1 MKNMMMAVA
10 AVFVVLSHADAEYR
24 YDWWKNLALEST
36 PTNDLVHAAM
46 ELDRQEGVV
55 SLLYGVDYCAA
66 DAVAATNLWTKL
78 AVLHGDVRSKK
89 MDVIPT
95 VLRNFGIITNQV
107 ELQHRRAVNQ
117 ATSDIRSY
125 QISLHAIEE
134 RIETVFSKVSKSE
147 ALSSFST
154 SERNAIV
161 SNIVELARFTPD
173 EAASLGLTN
182 VVLRSNIVER
192 ARLTEAE
199 AHTVFDD

>member
-1 MKNMMMAVA
+1 
-10 AVFVVLSHADAEYR
+10 
-24 YDWWKNLALEST
+24 
-36 PTNDLVHAAM
+36 
-46 ELDRQEGVV
+46 
-55 SLLYGVDYCAA
+55 
-66 DAVAATNLWTKL
+66 
-78 AVLHGDVRSKK
+78 

-154 SERNAIV
+154 SERNEIV

-182 VVLRSNIVER
+182 VVVNAGGR
-192 ARLTEAE
+192 
-199 AHTVFDD
+199 